1 MNMKSKTLHITV
13 VVLSVMAVIAAC
25 SDAGSNDKETKK
37 DDISTIRKK
46 EKDELIGRGKYLVT
60 VSGCND
66 CHSPKIMTPMGPIP
80 DTTRLMSGYPSEKG
94 IPTLSE
100 ALAKDQS
107 WVKMSH
113 DVTAF
118 AGPWGMTFGANLT
131 PDEATGIGN
140 WTEEVFVKTIRTGK
154 HLGQEGGRPVMPPMP
169 WYMIAKMT
177 DEDLSSMYQYL
188 MSLPAISNRVPAPIP
203 SNEIKITKQ

>member
-1 MNMKSKTLHITV
+1 MKSKTLQITV
-13 VVLSVMAVIAAC
+13 VVLLVMAIIAAC

-46 EKDELIGRGKYLVT
+46 EKDELIARGKYLVT

-118 AGPWGMTFGANLT
+118 AGPWRMTFGANLT

-203 SNEIKITKQ
+203 PNEIKITKQ

>member
-1 MNMKSKTLHITV
+1 MNMKSKTLQITV
-13 VVLSVMAVIAAC
+13 VVLSVMATIAAC
-25 SDAGSNDKETKK
+25 SEADSKEKETKK
-37 DDISTIRKK
+37 DDISTIRKM
-46 EKDELIGRGKYLVT
+46 EKDELIARGKYLVT

-100 ALAKDQS
+100 SLAKDQS

-113 DVTAF
+113 DATAF
-118 AGPWGMTFGANLT
+118 VGPWGMTFGANLT

-203 SNEIKITKQ
+203 PNEIKITKQ

>member
-1 MNMKSKTLHITV
+1 MTLKNRTLQLTI
-13 VVLSVMAVIAAC
+13 VVLSVVATVAAC
-25 SDAGSNDKETKK
+25 SEAGSNQSETKK
-37 DDISTIRKK
+37 EDITEFRKK
-46 EKDELIGRGKYLVT
+46 EKAELIARGKYLVT

-66 CHSPKIMTPMGPIP
+66 CHSPKIMTPMGPVP

-131 PDEATGIGN
+131 PDATTGIGN
-140 WTEEVFVKTIRTGK
+140 WTEDVFVKTIRTGK

-169 WYMIAKMT
+169 WYMVAKMT
-177 DEDLSSMYQYL
+177 DEDLSSVYHYL
-188 MSLPAISNRVPAPIP
+188 MSLPAIKNPVPAPIP
-203 SNEIKITKQ
+203 PNEIKVVK

>member
-1 MNMKSKTLHITV
+1 MNMKSKTLQITV
-13 VVLSVMAVIAAC
+13 AVLSVMATVAAC
-25 SDAGSNDKETKK
+25 SEAGSADKETKK
-37 DDISTIRKK
+37 EDISTIRKK
-46 EKDELIGRGKYLVT
+46 EKDELIARGKYLVT

-100 ALAKDQS
+100 ALAKDQN
-107 WVKMSH
+107 WVKMSP

-169 WYMIAKMT
+169 WYVIAKMT

-203 SNEIKITKQ
+203 PNEIKITKQ

>member
-1 MNMKSKTLHITV
+1 MNMKSKTLQITV
-13 VVLSVMAVIAAC
+13 AVLSVMATVAAC
-25 SDAGSNDKETKK
+25 SEAGSADKETKK
-37 DDISTIRKK
+37 EDISTIRKK
-46 EKDELIGRGKYLVT
+46 EKDELIARGKYLVT

-100 ALAKDQS
+100 ALAKDQN
-107 WVKMSH
+107 WVKMSP

-169 WYMIAKMT
+169 WYVIAKMT

-188 MSLPAISNRVPAPIP
+188 MSLPAISNRVPAPIQP
-203 SNEIKITKQ
+203 NEIKITKQ

>member
-1 MNMKSKTLHITV
+1 MNMKSKTLQITV
-13 VVLSVMAVIAAC
+13 VVLLVMAIIAAC

-46 EKDELIGRGKYLVT
+46 EKDELIARGKYLVT

-118 AGPWGMTFGANLT
+118 AGPWRMTFGANLT

-154 HLGQEGGRPVMPPMP
+154 HLGQEGGRPVMPPIP

-177 DEDLSSMYQYL
+177 DEDLSSVYQYL
-188 MSLPAISNRVPAPIP
+188 MSLPAISNRVPAAIP
-203 SNEIKITKQ
+203 PNEIKITKQ

>member
-46 EKDELIGRGKYLVT
+46 EKDELIARGKYLVT

-177 DEDLSSMYQYL
+177 DEDLSSMYEYL

>member
-1 MNMKSKTLHITV
+1 MNMKSKTLQITV
-13 VVLSVMAVIAAC
+13 VVLSVMATIAAC
-25 SDAGSNDKETKK
+25 SEAGSDNKETKK
-37 DDISTIRKK
+37 EDISTIRKK
-46 EKDELIGRGKYLVT
+46 EKDELIARGKYLVT

-203 SNEIKITKQ
+203 PNEIKITKQ

>member
-1 MNMKSKTLHITV
+1 MNMKSKTLQITV
-13 VVLSVMAVIAAC
+13 VVLSVMAIIAAC
-25 SDAGSNDKETKK
+25 SDAGSNGKETKK

-46 EKDELIGRGKYLVT
+46 EKDELIAHGKYLVT

-203 SNEIKITKQ
+203 PNEIKITKQ

>member
-1 MNMKSKTLHITV
+1 MKSKTLQITV
-13 VVLSVMAVIAAC
+13 AVLSVMATVAAC
-25 SDAGSNDKETKK
+25 SEAGSADKETKK
-37 DDISTIRKK
+37 EDISTIRKK
-46 EKDELIGRGKYLVT
+46 EKDELIARGKYLVT

-100 ALAKDQS
+100 ALAKDQN
-107 WVKMSH
+107 WVKMSP

-169 WYMIAKMT
+169 WYVIAKMT

-203 SNEIKITKQ
+203 PNEIKITKQ

>member
-1 MNMKSKTLHITV
+1 MNMKSKTLQITV
-13 VVLSVMAVIAAC
+13 VVLSVMATIAAC
-25 SDAGSNDKETKK
+25 NDAGTNDKETKK

-46 EKDELIGRGKYLVT
+46 EKDELIARGKYLVT

-66 CHSPKIMTPMGPIP
+66 CHSPKIMTPIGPIP
-80 DTTRLMSGYPSEKG
+80 DSTRLMSGYPSEKG
-94 IPTLSE
+94 IPTLGE

-113 DVTAF
+113 DATAF
-118 AGPWGMTFGANLT
+118 VGPWGMTFGANLT

-203 SNEIKITKQ
+203 PNEIKITKQ

>member
-1 MNMKSKTLHITV
+1 MNMKMKTLPITIIA
-13 VVLSVMAVIAAC
+13 LSVMATIAAC
-25 SDAGSNDKETKK
+25 NDAANNAKETQKE
-37 DDISTIRKK
+37 DISTIRKK
-46 EKDELIGRGKYLVT
+46 EKDELIARGKYLVT

-203 SNEIKITKQ
+203 PNEIKISKQ

>member
-1 MNMKSKTLHITV
+1 MNMKSKTLQITV

-25 SDAGSNDKETKK
+25 SEASSNDKEIKK
-37 DDISTIRKK
+37 EDISTIRKK
-46 EKDELIGRGKYLVT
+46 EKDELIARGRYLVT

-66 CHSPKIMTPMGPIP
+66 CHSPKIMTSMGPIP

-203 SNEIKITKQ
+203 PNEIKITKQ

>member
-1 MNMKSKTLHITV
+1 MNMKSKTLQITV
-13 VVLSVMAVIAAC
+13 VVLLVMAIIAAC

-46 EKDELIGRGKYLVT
+46 EKDELIARGKYLVT

-80 DTTRLMSGYPSEKG
+80 DTTRLMSCYPSEKG

-154 HLGQEGGRPVMPPMP
+154 HLGQEGGRPVMPPIP

-203 SNEIKITKQ
+203 PNEIKITKQ

>member
-1 MNMKSKTLHITV
+1 MNMKSKTLQITV
-13 VVLSVMAVIAAC
+13 VVLSVMATVAAC
-25 SDAGSNDKETKK
+25 SEAGSADKETKK
-37 DDISTIRKK
+37 EDISTIRKK
-46 EKDELIGRGKYLVT
+46 EKDELIARGKYLVT

-100 ALAKDQS
+100 ALAKDQN
-107 WVKMSH
+107 WVKMSP

-169 WYMIAKMT
+169 WYVIAKMT

-203 SNEIKITKQ
+203 PNEIKITKQ

>member
-1 MNMKSKTLHITV
+1 MNMKSKTLQITV
-13 VVLSVMAVIAAC
+13 VVLSVMAIIAAC

-46 EKDELIGRGKYLVT
+46 EKDELIARGKYLVT

-154 HLGQEGGRPVMPPMP
+154 HLGQEGGRPVMPPIP

-177 DEDLSSMYQYL
+177 DEDLSSVYQYL
-188 MSLPAISNRVPAPIP
+188 MSLPAISNRVPAAIP
-203 SNEIKITKQ
+203 PNEIKITKQ

>member
-1 MNMKSKTLHITV
+1 MNMKSKTLQITV
-13 VVLSVMAVIAAC
+13 VVLSVMAAIAAC
-25 SDAGSNDKETKK
+25 SEAGGNDKETQKE
-37 DDISTIRKK
+37 DISTIRKK
-46 EKDELIGRGKYLVT
+46 EKDELIARGKYLVT

-100 ALAKDQS
+100 FLAKDQS
-107 WVKMSH
+107 WVKMSQ

-203 SNEIKITKQ
+203 PNEIKITKQ

>member
-1 MNMKSKTLHITV
+1 MNMKSKTLQITV
-13 VVLSVMAVIAAC
+13 VVLSVMAAIAAC
-25 SDAGSNDKETKK
+25 SEAGGNDKETQKE
-37 DDISTIRKK
+37 DISTIRKK
-46 EKDELIGRGKYLVT
+46 EKDELIARGKYLVT

-107 WVKMSH
+107 WVKMSQ

-203 SNEIKITKQ
+203 PNEIKITKQ

>member
-1 MNMKSKTLHITV
+1 MNMKSKTLQITV
-13 VVLSVMAVIAAC
+13 VVLLVMAIIAAC

-46 EKDELIGRGKYLVT
+46 EKDELIARGKYLVT

-118 AGPWGMTFGANLT
+118 AGPWRMTFGANLT

-203 SNEIKITKQ
+203 PNEIKITKQ

>member
-1 MNMKSKTLHITV
+1 MNMKMKTLPITIIA
-13 VVLSVMAVIAAC
+13 LSVMATIAAC
-25 SDAGSNDKETKK
+25 NDAANNAKETPKE
-37 DDISTIRKK
+37 DISTIRKK
-46 EKDELIGRGKYLVT
+46 EKDELIARGKYLVT

-203 SNEIKITKQ
+203 PNEIKISKQ